1 MVLSESGI
9 LLDVIDGTT
18 EGMLTLMG
26 VLSGLDDKEGDI
38 LVFDIGGGSTEYT
51 YARGGKVFYTE
62 SLPLGVVRLSEGKQ
76 SLESMEEKI
85 NRELYHVHHSLAA
98 QGLFADLGNCS
109 LVGTAGTVTTLAAIS
124 MQLTLYDYRLV
135 NNHVLELQEI
145 KEIYSRLLPMTPGER
160 LSVTGLERGRED
172 LIIAGTLIT
181 IRTMETFGFKRL
193 KVSDFGLLEGVLLSI

>member
-1 MVLSESGI
+1 MVVRESGI
-9 LLDVIDGTT
+9 QLDVIDGTT
-18 EGMLTLMG
+18 EGVLTLMG
-26 VLSGLDDKEGDI
+26 VLSGLDNKEGDF

-51 YARGGKVFYTE
+51 YAKGDKVLYTE
-62 SLPLGVVRLSEGKQ
+62 SLPLGVVRLTEGKQ
-76 SLESMEEKI
+76 SLDSMEEKI
-85 NRELYHVHHSLAA
+85 NRKLHDVRHSLTA
-98 QGLFADLGNCS
+98 QGLLADLGNCT

-135 NNHVLELQEI
+135 NNHLLELEEI